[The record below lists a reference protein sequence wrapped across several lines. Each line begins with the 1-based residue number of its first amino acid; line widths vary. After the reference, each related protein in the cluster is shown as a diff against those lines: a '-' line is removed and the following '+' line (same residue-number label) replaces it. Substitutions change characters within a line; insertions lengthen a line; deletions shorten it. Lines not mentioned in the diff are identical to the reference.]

1 MSHRNFTRCLTLSL
15 KKFIKQKG
23 GAMKCIES
31 HIGKCFIA
39 GLVLLTSSFSHAEVI
54 FQESFD
60 DQPDWTSGMYPS
72 SNSALLPWEGDI
84 LPPGWF
90 AGREDKQWA
99 PSSGDS
105 DRHEAVEIL
114 ANNTGVMTRD
124 GSGKS
129 FVSWRESYDPDGAGR
144 RWNSDG
150 MLLKYFESG
159 YKQLYVEFWINF
171 SNESI
176 QTYYRDGFGMSKI
189 FRIYNWGGN
198 ESQFFEYFGDE
209 NSPKFL
215 WDFGGATKYGI
226 RNRLSLYARGPN
238 FDPSEIPSLPKDF
251 ISGSGG
257 DLDLSYY
264 SNIGGQEADGGT
276 AELPNKKDGGVIT
289 GWPVHLDQLM
299 GDERVWTKMAFF
311 VRMNSSPGAA
321 DGILAQ
327 WIDGQRILYNTNIPW
342 VRSGYSMVPWNI
354 VAIGGNDNFS
364 YYDNAERHEEWYAI
378 DDIKVMTEPP
388 SVLYDA
394 DQAPAPIPAP
404 NPPGNILV
412 Q

>member
-1 MSHRNFTRCLTLSL
+1 MKYL
-15 KKFIKQKG
+15 K
-23 GAMKCIES
+23 S
-31 HIGKCFIA
+31 YIGQCVVAVSF
-39 GLVLLTSSFSHAEVI
+39 VLACSVSDAEVI

-72 SNSALLPWEGDI
+72 PNSALLPWEGDT
-84 LPPGWF
+84 LPKDWF
-90 AGREDKQWA
+90 AGRQDKQWS
-99 PSSGDS
+99 PSDGNA

-114 ANNTGVMTRD
+114 ARNTGVMTRS

-129 FVSWRESYDPDGAGR
+129 FVTWRESFDPDGNGR

-150 MLLKYFESG
+150 MLLKYFDPG

-171 SNESI
+171 SDEAI
-176 QTYYRDGFGMSKI
+176 KTYYRDGFGMSKI
-189 FRIYNWGGN
+189 FRIYNWGGS

-215 WDFGGATKYGI
+215 WDLGGATTYGI

-238 FDPSEIPSLPKDF
+238 FDSKAIPSLPKDF

-264 SNIGGQEADGGT
+264 SNIGGQAEGGET
-276 AELPNKKDGGVIT
+276 AKLPDKKNGGVIT

-299 GDERVWTKMAFF
+299 DDERSWTKMAFF

-321 DGILAQ
+321 DGVLAQ
-327 WIDGQRILYNTNIPW
+327 WIDGQRILYNDQIPW
-342 VRSGYSMVPWNI
+342 IRSGYSMVPWNI

-364 YYDNAERHEEWYAI
+364 YYDNSERYEEWYAI

-388 SVLYDA
+388 EVLFSGSSSPE
-394 DQAPAPIPAP
+394 QVPAP
-404 NPPGNILV
+404 NPPVNISV
-412 Q
+412 E